1 MWVYRSVIKRYPY
14 VDTVFTQAKS
24 RLILTMFLGLS
35 KKGSN
40 PLVFPKTLVYREH
53 VGSKGYIF

>member
-1 MWVYRSVIKRYPY
+1 MWVNRSVVKRHPY
-14 VDTVFTQAKS
+14 VDTAFTQVKS
-24 RLILTMFLGLS
+24 RLMLTMFLGLS

-40 PLVFPKTLVYREH
+40 PHFSPKTLVYREH

>member
-1 MWVYRSVIKRYPY
+1 MWFYRAVIKRHPC

-35 KKGSN
+35 KKGPN
-40 PLVFPKTLVYREH
+40 PHFSPKTLVCREY
-53 VGSKGYIF
+53 VGSNGYVF